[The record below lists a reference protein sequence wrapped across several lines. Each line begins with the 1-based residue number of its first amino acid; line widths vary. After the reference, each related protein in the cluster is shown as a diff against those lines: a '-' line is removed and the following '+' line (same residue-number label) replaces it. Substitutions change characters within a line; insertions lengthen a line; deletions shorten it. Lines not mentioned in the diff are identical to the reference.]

1 MTSFSYVKS
10 GLSTHIVLESST
22 TIVLETDAGAMGQ
35 VSGEVDCGT
44 PRDTTA
50 QPSSSP
56 MNGNITQ
63 DRDSR
68 DGDGIPD
75 STDNCS
81 HNSNPRCFK
90 EATNSWF
97 LW

>member
-1 MTSFSYVKS
+1 
-10 GLSTHIVLESST
+10 
-22 TIVLETDAGAMGQ
+22 MGQ

-50 QPSSSP
+50 QLSSSP

-68 DGDGIPD
+68 DGDGDGIPD

-90 EATNSWF
+90 EATNS
-97 LW
+97 